1 MNHCVYNW
9 WRVPMDHLVTA
20 SGEYPGIIML
30 RAVERREYSWITL
43 LRAGRKHLWLTMV
56 QLVESS
62 RGLCP
67 SRW

>member
-9 WRVPMDHLVTA
+9 WRVLVDHLVKA
-20 SGEYPGIIML
+20 SGEYPGLIML

-56 QLVESS
+56 
-62 RGLCP
+62 
-67 SRW
+67 